1 MDKSSGKNK
10 KKQSINAW
18 PPVEGAS
25 ANVMMMANV
34 EKLKKKTKE
43 LNEKS
48 KQKRKSAFK
57 MKKLNRPTW
66 FQIETPHSPP
76 GDRVSK
82 TFADHPRLVE
92 HRKREEAARMERKQ
106 WIHLDIDVTKNE
118 SKMKLYT
125 QRKDIKQWKSKTN
138 HW

>member
-1 MDKSSGKNK
+1 MK

-25 ANVMMMANV
+25 ASTNIMMMGQINNLKQTTQ
-34 EKLKKKTKE
+34 ELDKKKK
-43 LNEKS
+43 KA
-48 KQKRKSAFK
+48 RKKAFK
-57 MKKLNRPTW
+57 MKKLNRPSW

-82 TFADHPRLVE
+82 SGFKDHPRLAE
-92 HRKREEAARMERKQ
+92 HRKREAEALKEAKKEIRT
-106 WIHLDIDVTKNE
+106 DIEQTKTN
-118 SKMKLYT
+118 SKKKLYA
-125 QRKDIKQWKSKTN
+125 QRKDILQWKSKTN